1 MPKWKQTGPIL
12 LSFTAPTNGFPQF
25 EKLPWEQV
33 LMHTSCCGAKQKAEC
48 QRICGFSY
56 YSESSKRKNVRI
68 FVSTSVLF
76 LCFCFFFPWTN
87 QCLSEEPCSSV
98 TFLWLTKSLLRFTSE
113 GCINMGWW
121 SNSVHLS
128 DSAFLTA
135 FEKLVIWNVAD
146 GWNCFSGSWGLSIPK
161 LHQPGFGNWFTISSG
176 PSGRH

>member
-1 MPKWKQTGPIL
+1 MGFHSLKSCLGSRCWCTHLAVVQSRKQSARGYVASHTIL
-12 LSFTAPTNGFPQF
+12 RAVK
-25 EKLPWEQV
+25 EK
-33 LMHTSCCGAKQKAEC
+33 M
-48 QRICGFSY
+48 CGFLWAHLFY
-56 YSESSKRKNVRI
+56 FCV
-68 FVSTSVLF
+68 FV
-76 LCFCFFFPWTN
+76 FFFPWTN